1 MEHAARLAANNYA
14 QAIAKAT
21 GKDFVP
27 FTEEQLSDI
36 VNNLNKDQRDLL
48 AYSYTYGPEDVKT
61 ADVLTGKVDVPEF
74 WFENWN
80 KGRIDRTDEARE
92 RLKDYPGR

>member
-1 MEHAARLAANNYA
+1 M
-14 QAIAKAT
+14 
-21 GKDFVP
+21 
-27 FTEEQLSDI
+27 
-36 VNNLNKDQRDLL
+36 